1 MQYLKSYQ
9 NKNKK
14 IKKKICIFSPNFFFF
29 NEKKKHKNKNMLYG
43 KEPES
48 KPSMCGKIKHVL
60 REGSSELPR

>member
-1 MQYLKSYQ
+1 MQYLKSYK

-14 IKKKICIFSPNFFFF
+14 IKKKSASSPPIFFFF